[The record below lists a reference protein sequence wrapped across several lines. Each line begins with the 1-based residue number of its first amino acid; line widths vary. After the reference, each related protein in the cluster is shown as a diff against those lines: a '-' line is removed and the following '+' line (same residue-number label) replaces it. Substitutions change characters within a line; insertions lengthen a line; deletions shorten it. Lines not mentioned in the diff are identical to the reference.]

1 MHVQYETHTDVQQRA
16 CHNYVA
22 SMESLLGEHEAT
34 HTRVIQAKDALK
46 KMNTIHLCI
55 FSSHS
60 PSFSD
65 GKCIQPLSHF
75 HSLFLGSSPEIHNH
89 LLLESEGNRV
99 TTDGGRDG
107 DEEKNGK

>member
-1 MHVQYETHTDVQQRA
+1 MHTH
-16 CHNYVA
+16 
-22 SMESLLGEHEAT
+22 T
-34 HTRVIQAKDALK
+34 HTRVTRAKDALE

-107 DEEKNGK
+107 DEEENGK